1 MKKASLPLLLFPFLL
16 CLQGV
21 SLFGQSVS
29 TVPVGYTTITIYGT
43 GGQGTEAFSY
53 LGVPMHHA
61 ANFRSA
67 MTAKADNSIT
77 CTNAGWT
84 ANAYANTHFV
94 MIMSGDKTG
103 MSATITANTADTL
116 TTAENLSSILTGNEQ
131 FAIHKYTTIADVF
144 GATNSAGLKGSYSS
158 GTADNILIQTGS
170 NSFSTYYYKDSGLAG
185 GTGWR
190 SAASSSVDAS
200 GTIIPYGSGIIV
212 VRRESADLKVSVM
225 GSVFPDDVVTPV
237 EQGFNWK
244 TASLPV
250 DVTLAGFF
258 GANNEAG
265 LKGSYSSGLADNVL
279 VFDRSGNMTTYYY
292 KDSGLAGGTGWRSAA
307 SSSKDEANT
316 VIAAPGSMFMIR
328 RIDDAFNLTE
338 KSPL

>member
-21 SLFGQSVS
+21 TLFGQSVS

-144 GATNSAGLKGSYSS
+144 GATNSAGLKASDSDSS
-158 GTADNILIQTGS
+158 ADNILVQTGS
-170 NSFSTYYYKDSGLAG
+170 NSFTTYYYKNAGLIG

-190 SAASSSVDAS
+190 GADPTADAS

-225 GSVFPDDVVTPV
+225 GSVFPEDVVTPV

-244 TASLPV
+244 AASLPV

-258 GANNEAG
+258 GPNNEAG
-265 LKGSYSSGLADNVL
+265 LKAGDSDSNADNIL
-279 VFDRSGNMTTYYY
+279 VFDRSGNITTYYY
-292 KDSGLAGGTGWRSAA
+292 KDGGLIGGTGWRSADP
-307 SSSKDEANT
+307 SKDEANT
-316 VIAAPGSMFMIR
+316 VIAEPGSMFMIKR
-328 RIDDAFNLTE
+328 NEAAFNLTE